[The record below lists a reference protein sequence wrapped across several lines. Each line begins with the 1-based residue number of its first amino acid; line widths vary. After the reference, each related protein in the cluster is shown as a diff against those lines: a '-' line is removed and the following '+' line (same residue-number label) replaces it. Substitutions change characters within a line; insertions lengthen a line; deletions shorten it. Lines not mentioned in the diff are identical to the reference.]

1 MLPKKEKIKIYADGP
16 NKEDIGLLEEK
27 GVDGY
32 TFNPSLFRKNNAID
46 YIEYSKEILELIP
59 TKPVSLEVISDT
71 NDEMIKQ
78 AIVLHDLNPNV
89 YVKIPITN
97 TNGIST
103 LPVLEKLIDLN
114 IKMNVTAIFTIKQ
127 VSDILNSIKD
137 SETIISVFSGRI
149 FDIGLNAV
157 TITKEISDL
166 VHNNSQC
173 KVLWASTRMSY
184 DINNAINSN
193 CDIITMSKQFIDK
206 LSIFHKSPE
215 EYSLETVKMFYK
227 DAVDAKYNF

>member
-1 MLPKKEKIKIYADGP
+1 MSVWKDCKFNASKKEKIKIYADGP

-114 IKMNVTAIFTIKQ
+114 IKIMLRLFLL
-127 VSDILNSIKD
+127 S
-137 SETIISVFSGRI
+137 
-149 FDIGLNAV
+149 
-157 TITKEISDL
+157 
-166 VHNNSQC
+166 
-173 KVLWASTRMSY
+173 
-184 DINNAINSN
+184 
-193 CDIITMSKQFIDK
+193 SK
-206 LSIFHKSPE
+206 
-215 EYSLETVKMFYK
+215 
-227 DAVDAKYNF
+227 